1 MSIPIIAACIVSAVA
16 VLFLKQHRPE
26 LAMLLSAAA
35 GALVLVALVS
45 PTLQIAASLGE
56 RLSGAGLSEIFKVL
70 LKVMGICYL
79 TDFAADLC
87 RDFGQSSLA
96 SKVELAGKIS
106 VIGLCLPLVDTL
118 LSITDKLI
126 GK

>member
-45 PTLQIAASLGE
+45 PTLQIAVSLGE
-56 RLSGAGLSEIFKVL
+56 RLNGAGLSEIFKVL